1 MDNVTTTDLLL
12 GLGHDIFM
20 VATWLFTAMTVFI
33 VGLSLHR
40 LLPRRR
46 RDVLG
51 DRRKERR

>member
-1 MDNVTTTDLLL
+1 MDHVTTTDLLL
-12 GLGHDIFM
+12 GLGHDVFM

-51 DRRKERR
+51 GRREERR